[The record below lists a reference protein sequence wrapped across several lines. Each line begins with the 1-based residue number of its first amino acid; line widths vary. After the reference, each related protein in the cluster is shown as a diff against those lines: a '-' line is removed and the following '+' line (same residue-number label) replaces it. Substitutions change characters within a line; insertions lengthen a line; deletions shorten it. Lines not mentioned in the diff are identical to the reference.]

1 MDVTPDRH
9 TRWYQGIQRI
19 YRNAVVNHL
28 RNTLRRKY
36 PQEWES
42 VLQKPFA
49 KEWPTIVKN
58 ADLARQIGVISSTLR
73 DAADYVGV
81 NHFYNLFAVHFELLF
96 PAQGETTPEERK
108 QEKDVLL
115 GWAKEIKTVR
125 DPESHPPSDDM
136 DLHDVVRQLDTA
148 WRICSKFDMQAANQL
163 AALMSYLYSER
174 PSDFGRGEKETS
186 HRQPIQANPHSHL
199 HAEALLLGPVQALGL
214 ESRVEQAQRLV
225 SDAPAD
231 AARLYAEIA
240 EALRERFSGYA
251 DRFERLGAMAL
262 RAAGDPEASHD
273 LLMQL
278 AIRDLWDRAE
288 PKVNSEVARGVEEL
302 NKEVDAVRQAR
313 GRAMVHFGRCHEYA
327 GELEKLAECFESL
340 GPDDDF
346 APVIAALSAEA
357 ALANRA
363 FQFILDRRESL
374 QRAAAGGNTEIELR
388 VHAALGDAGAS
399 DVWTDLINKASS
411 LRVPPAEGT
420 YLCLRGARWCAW
432 NGQLDKAQSL
442 YRLAIKLGSEV
453 GLDLDVENALWSL
466 TVIYSLGDISVELF
480 QELSE
485 TNRMALSIEGS
496 RSFVRVNSR
505 TQLRSYQNLVNR
517 QLPDAHLWAQ
527 YRLLESIRSGCLR
540 DELESH
546 TILSRIYGQSDETLD
561 ALEHAILGGSE
572 KLVKE
577 IAPTLDEWPQFLSNM
592 VVSSAPW
599 VRQCALLAL
608 EYVGDLAPP
617 ESARRLVPEL
627 LHQLHE
633 AAYDARVAPALLKA
647 LGTLILEA
655 AHSDIEQ
662 LLPYLE
668 EYAAREPETYLL
680 TDPGVMTLAARL
692 YRFRSTFRPQAAA
705 ILGEMAIGSHT
716 GEWSRALGE
725 CGDDTRELIEAIE
738 RVAER
743 ENMDLS
749 HTLSD
754 VGHLTDKTCPI
765 WSQRLQFITDHPL
778 GPRSEHAIGPR
789 YDVPTEFLREQSPAA
804 VLLYVD
810 KLVAIGCDVSQIV
823 LNRAAALAAAANV
836 IDTLSISEKQHVF
849 ERVRPLVEQP
859 IETSGMDQFDART
872 QHPLSRFQMSFGR
885 ATNVRT
891 SAGRLLA
898 GAATS
903 PDECSAVE
911 ELALGWVRSGDSN
924 LQGVGAAILALP
936 NSSSGTVRRSEL
948 ANHSN
953 SSVRKAAVWMASMR
967 ESSDEM
973 ILEQLAGDPDR
984 NVRMAVVRALSDF
997 TSMDTD
1003 SYERT
1008 RARLNS
1014 DTSAI
1019 VRACASAL

>member
-36 PQEWES
+36 PQEWEI

-49 KEWPTIVKN
+49 REWPTIKKN

-163 AALMSYLYSER
+163 EALVSNLHSDR

-186 HRQPIQANPHSHL
+186 HRQPIQATPHSHL

-251 DRFERLGAMAL
+251 GRFERLGAMAL

-273 LLMQL
+273 LLIRQ

-288 PKVNSEVARGVEEL
+288 PKVSSEVARAVEEL
-302 NKEVDAVRQAR
+302 TTEVDVVRQAR
-313 GRAMVHFGRCHEYA
+313 GRAMIHFGRCHEYA

-340 GPDDDF
+340 GPEDDF

-357 ALANRA
+357 ALADRA

-411 LRVPPAEGT
+411 LRFPPAEGT

-432 NGQLDKAQSL
+432 NGHLDKAQSL

-453 GLDLDVENALWSL
+453 GHDLDVENALWSL

-505 TQLRSYQNLVNR
+505 TQLRSYQNMVNR
-517 QLPDAHLWAQ
+517 RLPDAHLWAQ
-527 YRLLESIRSGCLR
+527 YRLLESIRSGCLH
-540 DELESH
+540 DELVSH

-572 KLVKE
+572 QLVKE

-655 AHSDIEQ
+655 ADSDIEQ

-716 GEWSRALGE
+716 SEWSRALGE

-778 GPRSEHAIGPR
+778 GPRSKHAIGPR

-823 LNRAAALAAAANV
+823 LNRAAAANV